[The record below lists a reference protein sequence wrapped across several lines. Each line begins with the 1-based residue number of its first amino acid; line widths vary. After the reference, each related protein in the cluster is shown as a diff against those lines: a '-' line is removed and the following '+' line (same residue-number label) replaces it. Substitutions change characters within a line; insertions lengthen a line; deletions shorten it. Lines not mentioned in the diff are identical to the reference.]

1 MAKIREI
8 NVMTANNRWWRLLD
22 EYPEEKT
29 DRGIAD
35 HIICHK
41 FIVLVREL
49 VPFED
54 EPKIGNLLFLN
65 TDNIIAIEIRRESED
80 E

>member
-22 EYPEEKT
+22 EYSEVET
-29 DRGIAD
+29 DRDIAD
-35 HIICHK
+35 HIICDK
-41 FIVLVREL
+41 FVVPVREL
-49 VPFED
+49 VPFEG